1 MSENTSR
8 KRSRGRTGIYN
19 AFRSSL
25 SSSLSLTVVLYGLV
39 ISLTCTQLTVSS
51 ELFGGINMTLYKS
64 ALPFFSTTVPLTTNL
79 FKEYSPLFAVGSALV
94 PLPQV
99 CKLGLCEGV
108 CAAAPSDYWVSW
120 YYVLLPAA
128 LSSRVWNGVQNPFI
142 WEV

>member
-39 ISLTCTQLTVSS
+39 ISLTYPIDCFFRVVWRYEYDFIQVCFAFFLDDSS
-51 ELFGGINMTLYKS
+51 FDDKSFLGIL
-64 ALPFFSTTVPLTTNL
+64 
-79 FKEYSPLFAVGSALV
+79 PLFAVGSALV

-108 CAAAPSDYWVSW
+108 CAAAPSDY
-120 YYVLLPAA
+120 
-128 LSSRVWNGVQNPFI
+128 
-142 WEV
+142 